1 MMIDVFLVDPNHLIR
16 VSTDDTRQSNE
27 DTFCHFFGRMRPTC
41 FSRWRSK
48 IRTRASQ
55 RSALNDSWFNHN
67 WLSPK
72 LTRRRAFLRTVPV
85 KRARPRPCIEQR
97 SFLRFVRW
105 SFFSLLLSCQRA
117 TANADKGGTTSN
129 TIITGA
135 SLCHCQHHRYVRIRL
150 VDTTTTIKQE
160 EVKISV
166 TQYSD
171 RIIHWLYKHLVDDG

>member
-72 LTRRRAFLRTVPV
+72 LTRRRAFLRTYSTGEASAPEAMHRTKIFSSVCSMILFLAP
-85 KRARPRPCIEQR
+85 
-97 SFLRFVRW
+97 SFLPASNGERGQRGNNKQHNNNGSFPLSLSASSVRKDT
-105 SFFSLLLSCQRA
+105 SCRYYYYNK
-117 TANADKGGTTSN
+117 TRRSKDLCN
-129 TIITGA
+129 TI
-135 SLCHCQHHRYVRIRL
+135 
-150 VDTTTTIKQE
+150 
-160 EVKISV
+160 
-166 TQYSD
+166 
-171 RIIHWLYKHLVDDG
+171 